1 MAMLKVHDLDVEYTV
16 GDSVVRAVRNV
27 CFTIDEG
34 RNLGIVG
41 ESGCGKTT
49 AAKAVMRLLP
59 RNGRVSRGRVLFE
72 GQDLLQLD
80 DAQMRSLRWQRISTI
95 PQSAMNTLDPV
106 YRVGD
111 QLCESI
117 LTHRR
122 IPRSKARERSVE
134 LAELVGLEEKRL
146 ADYPHQLSG
155 GMKQRF
161 VIAMALSLEPTLIIA
176 DEPTTALDVI
186 TQDRILS
193 KIRELQERLR
203 FAMIYIS
210 HDIGVIAEVCDAM
223 AVMYAGRIVEYGKT
237 RELFADT
244 YHPYTLGL
252 KNAFPSLQAD
262 RRLISIPGFP
272 PSLVGTTDE
281 GCMFRPRCPFAIEE
295 CGMQV
300 PTMSEVQP
308 GHWVACMRTGDVGL
322 LRDAAQEQAT
332 WLESA
337 VV

>member
-1 MAMLKVHDLDVEYTV
+1 MALLEVHDLDVEYLV
-16 GDSVVRAVRNV
+16 GDSIVRAVRNV
-27 CFTIDEG
+27 FFTLDEG
-34 RNLGIVG
+34 KNLGIVG

-49 AAKAVMRLLP
+49 VAKAIMRLLP
-59 RNGRVSRGRVLFE
+59 RNGRVAGGRVVFE
-72 GQDLLQLD
+72 GRDILRLE
-80 DAQMRSLRWQRISTI
+80 DAQMRSLRWEKLSTI

-122 IPRSKARERSVE
+122 IPRSKAWKRSVE
-134 LAELVGLEEKRL
+134 LAELVGLEGKRL
-146 ADYPHQLSG
+146 ANYPHQLSG

-161 VIAMALSLEPTLIIA
+161 AIAMALSLDPSLIIA

-186 TQDRILS
+186 TQDRILA
-193 KIRELQERLR
+193 KIKELQEGLR

-223 AVMYAGRIVEYGKT
+223 MVMYAGRIVEYGKT

-252 KNAFPSLQAD
+252 KNAFPSIQAD

-272 PSLVGTTDE
+272 PSLVGIADE
-281 GCMFRPRCPFAIEE
+281 GCMFRPRCPFAIEG
-295 CGMQV
+295 CGTRV
-300 PTMSEVQP
+300 PPMAEVRP
-308 GHWVACMRTGDVGL
+308 GHWVACLRTDDVGL
-322 LRDAAQEQAT
+322 LREAAQEQAT

-337 VV
+337 VI

>member
-1 MAMLKVHDLDVEYTV
+1 MAMLKVHDLDVEYIV
-16 GDSVVRAVRNV
+16 GHSVVRAVRNV

-49 AAKAVMRLLP
+49 VAKAVMRLLP

-161 VIAMALSLEPTLIIA
+161 AIAMALSLEPTLIIA

-237 RELFADT
+237 RELFADA

-252 KNAFPSLQAD
+252 KNAFPSLQSD

-272 PSLVGTTDE
+272 PNLVGITDE
-281 GCMFRPRCPFAIEE
+281 GCMFRLRCPFAIEE

-300 PTMSEVQP
+300 PPMAEVQP
-308 GHWVACMRTGDVGL
+308 GHWVACTRTGDVEL